1 MGLNGHNRGAALF
14 TKEKYARQVEDMPA
28 LDREQTSMEEL
39 YSIRVRKIISTIFEE
54 GWAFIFICTY
64 LFFEYVRP
72 QTIYPVIDIFP
83 WVPALLSLSFG
94 AFFFGGSFKRQP
106 NSLNKLIVCY
116 ALVVVLSS
124 VFSQDPELSFSNL
137 RTFFD
142 WFLIYFLIVL
152 IINNEKRFFIFL
164 LSFLI
169 YSFKMSQHGF
179 LSWLKRG
186 FAFTNWGVTGGP
198 GWFHNSGEVGIQ
210 MCVYVPLAIAFIF
223 ALYRYWSKP
232 KRLFFLL
239 MPFTGIGTAV
249 ASSSRG
255 ALVGL
260 AFAGIRPLVSRPR
273 GFFISLVAL
282 SVVAVV
288 TIMSIPDDFKQRFDR
303 IGSDRTSLHRIERWH
318 DAVDTLQEY
327 PVLGVGFEAWAEYF
341 SENYEVDIEGTPL
354 VHNIFLQCGTELGYV
369 GLSVFLLMIL
379 ACFANTRKV
388 RKLSREKEDQF
399 LAIMSYGFDAALLGF
414 LGSGFFVT
422 VLYYP
427 YFWIHCA
434 LTTCLYTAAKKKFTS
449 PSTIESEESVGLVS
463 YETVN
468 VQH

>member
-1 MGLNGHNRGAALF
+1 VEGL
-14 TKEKYARQVEDMPA
+14 YAIQ
-28 LDREQTSMEEL
+28 
-39 YSIRVRKIISTIFEE
+39 IRKIISTIREE
-54 GWAFIFICTY
+54 GWAFIFICVY

-72 QTIYPVIDIFP
+72 QSVYPPIDVIP
-83 WVPALLSLSFG
+83 WVPIVLFLSFG
-94 AFFFGGSFKRQP
+94 ALFFSGNFKSQP

-116 ALVVVLSS
+116 ALVVIFSS
-124 VFSQDPELSFSNL
+124 VFSQYPVVSFSKW

-142 WFLIYFLIVL
+142 WFLIYFFIVL
-152 IINNEKRFFIFL
+152 IVNNEKRFFIFL

-169 YSFKMSQHGF
+169 YSLKMSQHGF

-186 FAFTNWGVTGGP
+186 FAFTGWGVTGAP

-210 MCVYVPLAIAFIF
+210 MCIYVPLAIAFIF
-223 ALYRYWSKP
+223 AVYRYLSMP
-232 KRLFFLL
+232 KLLFFLL

-260 AFAGIRPLVSRPR
+260 VLAGIRPLVIRPR
-273 GFFISLVAL
+273 VFFISSVLL
-282 SVVAVV
+282 SVVAAL
-288 TIMSIPDDFKQRFDR
+288 TIVSIPDESKQRFDEA
-303 IGSDRTSLHRIERWH
+303 GSDRTSLHRIERWH
-318 DAVDTLQEY
+318 DGMDSMQKY
-327 PVLGVGFEAWAEYF
+327 PVLGIGFQAWSEYF
-341 SENYEVDIEGTPL
+341 PRHYQVEFEGTPL
-354 VHNIFLQCGTELGYV
+354 VHNVFLQCGTELGYA
-369 GLSVFLLMIL
+369 GLSLFVLMIL

-388 RKLSREKEDQF
+388 RKLSRGKEDQF
-399 LAIMSYGFDAALLGF
+399 LAMMSYGFDAALLGF

-434 LTTCLYTAAKKKFTS
+434 LTTCMYTAAQKKFTS
-449 PSTIESEESVGLVS
+449 PSAIVSEDSVALAK
-463 YETVN
+463 YEVIN